1 MPTTIIMARK
11 NLYARLAELLP
22 EPGWATS
29 TQISRECECPEAT
42 QRSTVADLPRAVAN
56 LKRRFAE
63 ALGTDPKLDQ

>member
-1 MPTTIIMARK
+1 MARK

-22 EPGWATS
+22 EPGWSTS
-29 TQISRECECPEAT
+29 TQISRECECPGMEP
-42 QRSTVADLPRAVAN
+42 RSTAADFPCAVAN